1 MKVRL
6 PTHHEK
12 YPAILEKL
20 DQINA
25 GYYGEVRTD
34 RFIEEV
40 LFPQQQ
46 LLIIPDLHIRL
57 HTNRHIQIDTLILTK
72 SYMLIVE
79 IKNIKGTLRFKK
91 EPNQLVRIIDN
102 LEEKSFACPLTQL
115 DRNVDGIK
123 TLFPNTKLPI
133 VQALVFP
140 SQNTIIED
148 APKNHHIF
156 FAKQVPLFIQSL
168 NTQPPILT
176 NYQFNQ
182 MANQLTKMNNNFTSI
197 PLSERMNI
205 NPEILKKG
213 ILCKNC
219 NTKLQRKSL
228 QTWLCKVCLTAEKN
242 PIPSNIEDLFLLI
255 KQELS
260 IKDCMH
266 YLEINSR
273 YTIYNSLQKM
283 KLEKSGY
290 KKSTKYKILH

>member
-1 MKVRL
+1 LKARL
-6 PTHHEK
+6 PSHHEK

-20 DQINA
+20 DQISA
-25 GYYGEVRTD
+25 GHYGEVRTD

-40 LFPQQQ
+40 QFPQQQ
-46 LLIIPDLHIRL
+46 LLIIPDLHTRI
-57 HTNRHIQIDTLILTK
+57 HSKRHIQIDTLILTN
-72 SYMLIVE
+72 SYMLVME
-79 IKNIKGTLRFKK
+79 IKNITGTLRFKK
-91 EPNQLVRIIDN
+91 EPNQLVRIMDS

-123 TLFPNTKLPI
+123 NLFPNTKIPI
-133 VQALVFP
+133 IQALVFP

-148 APKNHHIF
+148 APTNHHIF

-168 NTQPPILT
+168 NNQTSILSD
-176 NYQFNQ
+176 NQFNQ
-182 MANQLTKMNNNFTSI
+182 MANQFMKMNNNFTTT
-197 PLSERMNI
+197 PLCEHMKI
-205 NPEILKKG
+205 NSEILKKG
-213 ILCKNC
+213 VLCKNC
-219 NTKLQRKSL
+219 NSKLQRKSL
-228 QTWLCKVCLTAEKN
+228 QTWFCKVCFTTEKN

-283 KLEKSGY
+283 KVGKSGY